1 MLFPKTGHPMVERLT
16 HLSLFIVCL
25 TILPPRLFSVS
36 SEPAPL
42 QLFLEKMIENQ
53 KQNRLLEM
61 SYTYEMKKQTQV
73 LDRGQPTETKRETF
87 EVIPLEDGD
96 YKRRIEKD
104 GKVLSESE
112 RQKEQ
117 AKLEEEFKKR
127 AGLSETEKAKLEK
140 KRNER
145 RQKEEKLWT
154 EVLRAFDF
162 RQAGQEEHQG
172 RITRIIDFY
181 PRAGY
186 EPPKEY
192 GDFRLLKK
200 VKGRIWVDEVDFQ
213 ICRGNVEFIEDF
225 KLGAGLVVKIN
236 QGATYSVLQSKIN
249 DEVWLPAHDEIT
261 AQGRLFLFKGFGLKI
276 VNDYSGY
283 RRFETEVNLRPTE
296 GGP

>member
-1 MLFPKTGHPMVERLT
+1 MVERLT
-16 HLSLFIVCL
+16 YLSLFLVCL

-36 SEPAPL
+36 SELAPL
-42 QLFLEKMIENQ
+42 QLFLQKMIENQ

-117 AKLEEEFKKR
+117 AKLEQEFRRR
-127 AGLSETEKAKLEK
+127 AGLSEAEKAKLEK
-140 KRNER
+140 KRWER
-145 RQKEEKLWT
+145 RQKEEKFWT

-162 RQAGQEEHQG
+162 HQAGQEEQEG
-172 RITRIIDFY
+172 RIMRVIDFY
-181 PRAGY
+181 PRSEY
-186 EPPKEY
+186 NPPKEY
-192 GDFRLLKK
+192 DDFRLLKK
-200 VKGRIWVDEVDFQ
+200 VKGRIWVDENDFQ
-213 ICRGNVEFIEDF
+213 VSRGHVEFIEDF
-225 KLGAGLVVKIN
+225 KLGAGLVIKIN
-236 QGATYSVLQSKIN
+236 QGATYSVWQSKVN
-249 DEVWLPAHDEIT
+249 DEVWLPSHDELS
-261 AQGRLFLFKGFGLKI
+261 AQGRLFLFKGFGLKV

-283 RRFETEVNLRPTE
+283 RRFQTEVNLRPTE
-296 GGP
+296 SEP